1 MTHQSEETSL
11 PPSLDSV
18 LDGLSARHL
27 PGDRAAIQAAL
38 VEREDQ
44 VADFLRLAGQQFGL
58 FPQIVA
64 EVLSQTGL
72 GTPVSDRA
80 ARHDPPPVP
89 RPDGPDRAGGARRGA
104 DADSLNIT

>member
-18 LDGLSARHL
+18 LDRLSARHL

-72 GTPVSDRA
+72 GTPVSTEQRDMIHRQFHALMGQIERA
-80 ARHDPPPVP
+80 MRGE
-89 RPDGPDRAGGARRGA
+89 GPMPQP
-104 DADSLNIT
+104 